1 MERAGVEMLHVDVM
15 DGHFVPNIT
24 IGVPVVASL
33 RKKTP
38 LLLDVDGDYPASL
51 AAQRMADV
59 VTPVSDA
66 AGRTTSLVFDLTLKA
81 SAPGISAQRAERVR
95 VPLLGRVQP

>member
-1 MERAGVEMLHVDVM
+1 MPFFLALKGTIKGLRVIAASRSWL
-15 DGHFVPNIT
+15 VPN
-24 IGVPVVASL
+24 GFA
-33 RKKTP
+33 
-38 LLLDVDGDYPASL
+38 L
-51 AAQRMADV
+51 AEQRMADV